1 MANYNATEMSQLIWI
16 YILMYFLCVTFSS
29 NDPVV
34 NIPKKKNC
42 WSRSWP
48 FINISSLKMHI
59 PVQTIILLPT
69 M

>member
-34 NIPKKKNC
+34 NIPKKKK
-42 WSRSWP
+42 
-48 FINISSLKMHI
+48 LL
-59 PVQTIILLPT
+59 VTIMAIY
-69 M
+69 